1 MSTGTELHEQMLCG
15 CNRDLMPAKKPKAYP
30 ATSKPYYEK
39 TRNPKHPQTQKASL
53 VFLRCKQGVLGPG
66 QLRRP
71 AERPKS
77 KLVMVCPTFASQFQ
91 SMTILFTTIIDM
103 QRHCH
108 HRRQSHIQF
117 FSSTMNI
124 NTIAAFM
131 IVNLSSTGKQFIRT
145 CRTGITVRTAVPA
158 LHGSY
163 LSTLDD
169 TSPWTRHRLDSRRS
183 QRDHWP
189 QCLAPRKSCNRLHK
203 QKDQGSTSHVRLT
216 DKPRTA
222 SLARHSLIPRSRGR
236 SGKRRPKAKLQ
247 ASSCNSNAKVSSTGS
262 TNQLSSLPST

>member
-1 MSTGTELHEQMLCG
+1 MRAASTTCLSDRADLQHLQTFRSNTHNAVHRNSAAITNSPSSCNNNFDSCHFPRHCSWSDMAMSTGTELHEQMLCG

-131 IVNLSSTGKQFIRT
+131 IVNLSSTGNNLF
-145 CRTGITVRTAVPA
+145 A
-158 LHGSY
+158 LAA
-163 LSTLDD
+163 
-169 TSPWTRHRLDSRRS
+169 
-183 QRDHWP
+183 QE
-189 QCLAPRKSCNRLHK
+189 
-203 QKDQGSTSHVRLT
+203 
-216 DKPRTA
+216 
-222 SLARHSLIPRSRGR
+222 
-236 SGKRRPKAKLQ
+236 
-247 ASSCNSNAKVSSTGS
+247 
-262 TNQLSSLPST
+262 